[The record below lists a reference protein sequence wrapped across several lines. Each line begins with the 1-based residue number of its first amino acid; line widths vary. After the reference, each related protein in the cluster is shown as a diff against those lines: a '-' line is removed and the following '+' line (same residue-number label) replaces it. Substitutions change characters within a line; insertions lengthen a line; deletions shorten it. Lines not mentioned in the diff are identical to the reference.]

1 MISCCTHCQRQCWL
15 RLDFSSASTIILLL
29 GLLPGNYDDDDDHDG
44 DDSDDDDDNDDGDDD
59 DDNDDGDDDKIN

>member
-15 RLDFSSASTIILLL
+15 RLGFSSASTIILLL
-29 GLLPGNYDDDDDHDG
+29 GLLPGDDGDYDDHVG
-44 DDSDDDDDNDDGDDD
+44 DDGDDDDDNDDGDDD